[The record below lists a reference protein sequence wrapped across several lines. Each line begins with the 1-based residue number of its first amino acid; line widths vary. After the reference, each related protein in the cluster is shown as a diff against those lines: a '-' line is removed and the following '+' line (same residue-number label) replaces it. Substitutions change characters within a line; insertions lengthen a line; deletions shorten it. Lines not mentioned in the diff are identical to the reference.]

1 MPQVSAVCALASL
14 LQGELCAGVRMAL
27 WAQNTGGVTKLGPLP
42 WLYGQC
48 EAVRGAGGKVLI
60 AWSPEAREAYRR
72 WKKDGER
79 EQAEVEK
86 KHREKQQNDTRTY
99 DSEGGETAEVRRGEK
114 SGQVHLDGQWEPC
127 SATVPILRAAL
138 ACLQCE
144 LQGGRG
150 AQGFALVYF
159 QGLSD
164 SHDIPPE
171 LRGVPRYCLPQD
183 FGGLVKE
190 LQGGAAGGE
199 EGKGCSCWAGLLSK
213 ILALR
218 LAQRLRMWL
227 PQTRLLEEE
236 VKGMTVKLPW
246 QPERSKSPFRLARF
260 PLPWLFRERTVQNP
274 PWEKKRLTM
283 STQKSRT

>member
-27 WAQNTGGVTKLGPLP
+27 WAQNTGGVSRLGPLP

-48 EAVRGAGGKVLI
+48 EAVRGAGGRVLI
-60 AWSPEAREAYRR
+60 AWSLEAQEAYWL

-79 EQAEVEK
+79 EQSEVEK
-86 KHREKQQNDTRTY
+86 KQGEERQSEVREND
-99 DSEGGETAEVRRGEK
+99 SVEEETAMLHRGEK
-114 SGQVHLDGQWEPC
+114 RGQVISDGQWEPC
-127 SATVPILRAAL
+127 SATVPILKAAL

-144 LQGGRG
+144 LQRG
-150 AQGFALVYF
+150 TEEHGFALVYF
-159 QGLSD
+159 QGLSR
-164 SHDIPPE
+164 SHDIPLE

-190 LQGGAAGGE
+190 LQGGTVGG
-199 EGKGCSCWAGLLSK
+199 GKRKGCSCWAGLLSK

-227 PQTRLLEEE
+227 PQMRPLEEE
-236 VKGMTVKLPW
+236 VKGVTVKLPW
-246 QPERSKSPFRLARF
+246 QPEREERSFRLARL
-260 PLPWLFRERTVQNP
+260 PLPWLFRERTAQTA
-274 PWEKKRLTM
+274 PWENRLTI
-283 STQKSRT
+283 STQKSSP